1 MKKFIKVGCLIFF
14 ILVIIAIVGVSI
26 EKWNNAPTQ
35 SIALLN
41 TSDVTRSITFERI
54 EKNGKLADT
63 YTVDSEVR
71 PNQTLVEKVPAGN
84 YEVSVW
90 NQDKSLYKSTDFEIK
105 LKDPSESNYQLY
117 RFDLA
122 MDKIYAIVNL
132 NALYEGNWFATHMAN
147 AVGTK
152 NEKLKIEK
160 LYDGGQFF
168 FIPETYTYRTFI
180 DTDDKVPT
188 KVKYGEMVYG
198 LFQFSKTLPDNEIEE
213 ALYMQILEKVK

>member
-1 MKKFIKVGCLIFF
+1 MKKFIKIGCLIFF

-35 SIALLN
+35 SIAFLN

-63 YTVDSEVR
+63 YTVDSEIK
-71 PNQTLVEKVPAGN
+71 PNRTLVEKVPAGN
-84 YEVSVW
+84 YKVSVW
-90 NQDKSLYKSTDFEIK
+90 NQDKSLYKSTIFEIR

-160 LYDGGQFF
+160 LYDGSQFF

-198 LFQFSKTLPDNEIEE
+198 LFQFSKTLPDDEIEE
-213 ALYMQILEKVK
+213 ALYTQILEKVK